1 MVKFTM
7 PKRELKHLV
16 KIAEWVPFSDSLR
29 KRYNFFKVSGPA
41 EFANIDGVY
50 MVRANGVI
58 NYISSNGHYWGEFSP
73 Q

>member
-1 MVKFTM
+1 MANFNL
-7 PKRELKHLV
+7 PKRELKVLV
-16 KIAEWVPFSDSLR
+16 KNAEWVPFSDALR
-29 KRYNFFKVSGPA
+29 KQYNAFKVSGPA
-41 EFANIDGVY
+41 EFADVDGVY